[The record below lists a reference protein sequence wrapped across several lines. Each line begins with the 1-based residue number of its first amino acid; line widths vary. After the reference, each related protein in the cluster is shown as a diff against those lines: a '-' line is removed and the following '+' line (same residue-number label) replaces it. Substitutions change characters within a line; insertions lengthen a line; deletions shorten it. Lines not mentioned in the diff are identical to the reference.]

1 MRKIFKKIISVS
13 LFSVIT
19 ISTLF
24 GCNSG
29 SEEETTPGVN
39 VADMT
44 PEEYYKTSEWASVEY
59 EYAKE
64 DHYRNYYE
72 VFVYSF
78 ADSDGDGIG
87 DFKGLTSKLDYIQD
101 MGFNG
106 IWLMPIMQSTTYHKY
121 DVVNYMSIDSE
132 YGTMEDFIDFIDAC
146 HERNIN
152 VIIDLVFNHTS
163 SKHEWFTTAVDYYKS
178 LGDDEEPDFEEC
190 PYANYYNFKK
200 NDTVNNF
207 NTHTKI
213 SGTKW
218 CYESVFWSEM
228 PDLNLDNEAVRAE
241 IEKVVQYW
249 INLGV
254 DGFRLDAAK
263 EYTSGSVVK
272 NVEVLNWFET
282 YVQSVEP
289 DAYIVAEV
297 WDSYDNIKK
306 YYESGIESIF
316 DYAFGN
322 AGGNLIKDIN
332 TQKGK
337 KLAKDIESCEA
348 GYYEMNANMVNAPFL
363 SNHDTGRISGFVSRN
378 ENKIKLAG
386 AINQIMSGCSFVY
399 YGEEI
404 GMFGNNSKD
413 ENKRAPMPWSNFKG
427 GETTVGPAAMD
438 SGITHDFGNVESQ
451 LADKNS
457 ILWYYKNMLHIR
469 RTYEEIAKGR
479 TYAITD
485 LEDSTICV
493 LKKEYKDETMYILIN
508 LSEEDKTIDF
518 SKSTYGYEEMVASL
532 VTNIEN
538 EVKLDSEKLSLPA
551 YGIAF
556 LK

>member
-1 MRKIFKKIISVS
+1 MRKNYKKIAALS
-13 LFSVIT
+13 LSIVLSL
-19 ISTLF
+19 STLF

-29 SEEETTPGVN
+29 NEEETTTGVN
-39 VADMT
+39 VAEMT
-44 PEEYYKTSEWASVEY
+44 PEEFYNTSEWASVEY
-59 EYAKE
+59 NYAKE

-87 DFKGLTSKLDYIQD
+87 DLKGLTSKLDYIQD
-101 MGFNG
+101 LGFNG
-106 IWLMPIMQSTTYHKY
+106 IWLMPIMESTTYHKY
-121 DVVNYMSIDSE
+121 DVVNYRTIDSE
-132 YGTMEDFIDFIDAC
+132 YGTMDDFVNLLDAC

-152 VIIDLVFNHTS
+152 VIIDFVFNHTS
-163 SKHEWFTTAVDYYKS
+163 SKHEWFTTAVNYYKS
-178 LGDDEEPDFEEC
+178 LGADEEPDFTVC
-190 PYANYYNFKK
+190 PYANYYNFKR

-213 SGTKW
+213 SGTNW

-228 PDLNLDNEAVRAE
+228 PDLNLDNPEVRTE
-241 IEKVVQYW
+241 IEKLVQYW
-249 INLGV
+249 INIGV

-272 NVEVLNWFET
+272 NVEVLNWFEN
-282 YVQSVEP
+282 YVKSVKE

-297 WDSYDNIKK
+297 WDSYDTIKK
-306 YYESGIESIF
+306 YYGSGIESIF

-322 AGGNLIKDIN
+322 AGGALVKDIN
-332 TQKGK
+332 TAKGK
-337 KLAKDIESCEA
+337 KLANEIANYEA

-363 SNHDTGRISGFVSRN
+363 SNHDTGRISGFVSKK
-378 ENKIKLAG
+378 EDKVKVAG

-399 YGEEI
+399 YGEEV
-404 GMFGNNSKD
+404 GMSGSGQKD

-438 SGITHDFGNVESQ
+438 EGITHEFGNVDTQ

-457 ILWYYKNMLHIR
+457 VLWYYKKMLHIR
-469 RTYEEIAKGR
+469 RTYEEIPKGR
-479 TYAITD
+479 TTAVTD
-485 LEDSTICV
+485 LEDDTICV
-493 LKKEYKDETMYILIN
+493 LKKEYNGETMYILIN

-518 SKSTYGYEEMVASL
+518 SKATYGYENMVEYL
-532 VTNIEN
+532 VTNIEK
-538 EVKLDSEKLSLPA
+538 EVKLDGDKLSLPA